1 MKWQPV
7 GKGAVW
13 HKISFSPLNGFT
25 SGECVLSQFVEALSM
40 MPNTILHI
48 NGGVDVV
55 FSVALS
61 LLNYQSNLNQRIK

>member
-7 GKGAVW
+7 EKGAIW
-13 HKISFSPLNGFT
+13 HKISFSLFNGST

-48 NGGVDVV
+48 NREVDVV
-55 FSVALS
+55 F
-61 LLNYQSNLNQRIK
+61 LLTVCQT